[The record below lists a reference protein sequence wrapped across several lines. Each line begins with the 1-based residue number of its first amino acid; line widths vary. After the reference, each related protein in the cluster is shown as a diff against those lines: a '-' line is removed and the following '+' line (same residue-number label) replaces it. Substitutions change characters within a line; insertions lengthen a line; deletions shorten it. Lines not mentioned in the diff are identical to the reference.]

1 LETKGAPNIPSN
13 ARRALLTETIQEVF
27 LAESTEQLDELS
39 NLLVDLEDRPGDE
52 ELIEQLQRAAHNL
65 KGAAGTVGRTA
76 FAKLLHTI
84 EDVTQL
90 FYGGERPELF
100 NRLFSAVDVLRG
112 SLGSIAAGKDEAQQL
127 EEAEQQ
133 LRSWL
138 LSETQLDDIPFRAS
152 HPPNTA
158 TDAPEL
164 RLGEYDAVRVK
175 AMREQGEVLYRLS
188 LRLLRRPNENFAVA
202 AQKVVQRLRE
212 VGDVVLTAPRD
223 SEWEQLGEERYLL
236 VQFGGGA
243 SPESALDGLRGKVL
257 EDYKVDRWTD
267 GCQPAV
273 PEPKP
278 TMIRS
283 VPQHSVRVGVMAM
296 DNLVDLI
303 GELVIVESMIVNAT
317 QKNGESAPWLS
328 QHVNDLTR
336 ITRELQDNG
345 MRLRM
350 VPLRGT
356 FRAMGRI
363 VRDFGQKYDR
373 SIRLEIHGDDT
384 EIDRSMVER
393 LSDPLVHLIRNAID
407 HGIEP
412 ADKRRAAG
420 KPGYGTVT
428 LSARQ
433 QGGSIVIEV
442 SDDGRG
448 LDREAILSK
457 ARQAGLIADGSN
469 LTEHE
474 ILDLVLTPGFSTAA
488 TVTDLSGRGVGLD
501 VVRRNIEVMRGSL
514 TVDSQPGQGTTFRL
528 SLPITLAIID
538 GMLVSCG
545 EERYIL
551 PTRSI
556 VESVQP
562 REEMLLTQ
570 AGALRML
577 RIRGE
582 IMPLISL
589 SRIFD
594 IPEATQSPTDALVV
608 ILESAASR
616 VGLIVDDVIAQ
627 QQVVIKSIGR
637 GIPESRFL
645 SGAAILP
652 DGQVGLILNVE
663 ELIKLLPNSAGG
675 QAQAYPSGSSERK
688 ENERTVSD

>member
-1 LETKGAPNIPSN
+1 M
-13 ARRALLTETIQEVF
+13 TETIQDVF
-27 LAESTEQLDELS
+27 LAESTEQLDEVS

-52 ELIEQLQRAAHNL
+52 ELIEQLQRVAHNL
-65 KGAAGTVGRTA
+65 KGAAGTVGRVA
-76 FAKLLHTI
+76 FAKLLHTF

-90 FYGGERPELF
+90 LYMGERPDLF
-100 NRLFSAVDVLRG
+100 NRLFAVVDVLRE
-112 SLGSIAAGKDEAQQL
+112 SLGSIAAGKDESRQL
-127 EEAEQQ
+127 EGAEQQ
-133 LRSWL
+133 LLSWL
-138 LSETQLDDIPFRAS
+138 LSETQLKDMPFRAS
-152 HPPNTA
+152 HPPKTA
-158 TDAPEL
+158 TKEPEL

-175 AMREQGEVLYRLS
+175 ALREQGETLYRIS
-188 LRLLRRPNENFAVA
+188 LRLLGEPKEDFAAA

-212 VGDVVLTAPRD
+212 KGDVVLTAPRD
-223 SEWEQLGEERYLL
+223 SEWEHLGEECCLL
-236 VQFGGGA
+236 VLFGGGA
-243 SPESALDGLRGKVL
+243 SPESTLDSLRGQVV
-257 EDYKVDRWTD
+257 EDYKVDQWTD
-267 GCQPAV
+267 GHKPAV
-273 PEPKP
+273 PAPKP
-278 TMIRS
+278 MVVRS

-317 QKNGESAPWLS
+317 QKNGEAAPWLS
-328 QHVNDLTR
+328 QHIGDLTR

-363 VRDFGQKYDR
+363 VRDFGQKYNR
-373 SIRLEIHGDDT
+373 SIRLEIQGDDT

-412 ADKRRAAG
+412 EDARRAAG

-448 LDREAILSK
+448 LDREAIWSK
-457 ARQAGLIADGSN
+457 ARQAGLIAEGSN

-474 ILDLVLTPGFSTAA
+474 ILELVLRPGFSTAEA
-488 TVTDLSGRGVGLD
+488 VTDLSGRGVGLD

-514 TVDSQPGQGTTFRL
+514 TVESQPGQGTTFRM

-556 VESVQP
+556 VESIQP

-594 IPEATQSPTDALVV
+594 IQGAKQSPTDALVV
-608 ILESAASR
+608 ILESAACR
-616 VGLIVDDVIAQ
+616 VGLIVDDVVAQ

-663 ELIKLLPNSAGG
+663 ELIKLEGRPGSVFERPNPVGG
-675 QAQAYPSGSSERK
+675 QAQAYPGGSSERNG
-688 ENERTVSD
+688 NERTV